1 MKRKQLLFSKRD
13 KAEKATTM
21 GEDSENQGGNLGL
34 PNNNSK
40 QENNPNIN
48 NNENKNQN
56 QIENITNE
64 VSYEPKQKKQ
74 KKPLEQELKE
84 LQKKL
89 EEERNYSITETNRL
103 NDEDNKKNIELKK
116 LTTTYN
122 NLIQALKAYDQSL
135 IIRTRKISKYKQKS
149 EEEIKKE
156 IKVAENQIKD
166 YEKRANYNKENYQI
180 FKQQAEKEMN
190 KENDLKN
197 DLNNL
202 KEDITSQNEEIK
214 FLKLT
219 SNNHQF
225 CNNENRKLKERL
237 ANLITAYEYE
247 IKRAKQ
253 LELLDLDK
261 KEEDDLEIKEEYD
274 KIDDK
279 AKAEEDEKNLLPRI
293 NVLRFK
299 GENMQKLEMKIL
311 KINKIGV
318 IKSEVIGNAKNSYK
332 QLNTEINENERYINE
347 KNRKKNRIV
356 PIKYSELK
364 IPNNYLFNEKEEK
377 IMERVLPDNMFNSC
391 KLKFNDALQQNKE
404 IEEKL
409 KTESNYIKNENEAIA
424 NKCEYNKMEIKT
436 QKLDNLK
443 LVQKSQKLRDKI
455 NRLKQDIKNM
465 KEKIN
470 KEKKKLSDEDKINKY
485 YKNLNANKKE
495 LQEE

>member
-1 MKRKQLLFSKRD
+1 MRKKQLLFSKRD

-21 GEDSENQGGNLGL
+21 GEDAENQGGNLGL

-48 NNENKNQN
+48 KNENKNQN
-56 QIENITNE
+56 EIENITNE
-64 VSYEPKQKKQ
+64 VSIEAKK
-74 KKPLEQELKE
+74 KKPKKALEQELIE
-84 LQKKL
+84 LKKKL

-103 NDEDNKKNIELKK
+103 NEEDNKKKIELKK
-116 LTTTYN
+116 LTTTFN

-135 IIRTRKISKYKQKS
+135 MVRTRKVSKYKQKS
-149 EEEIKKE
+149 EEEIKKD
-156 IKVAENQIKD
+156 IKVAETQIKEF
-166 YEKRANYNKENYQI
+166 EKRANYNKENYQI

-202 KEDITSQNEEIK
+202 KEDITSENEEIK
-214 FLKLT
+214 LLKLT
-219 SNNHQF
+219 SNNHLF
-225 CNNENRKLKERL
+225 CNNEIRKLKERL
-237 ANLITAYEYE
+237 ANLVTAYEYE
-247 IKRAKQ
+247 KKRAKQ
-253 LELLDLDK
+253 LELYDLDK
-261 KEEDDLEIKEEYD
+261 KGEEDLEIKEEYD

-332 QLNTEINENERYINE
+332 QLKTEFNENERYNNE
-347 KNRKKNRIV
+347 KKKMKNKYKT
-356 PIKYSELK
+356 IKYSELK
-364 IPNNYLFNEKEEK
+364 IEDNYLFNEKEEK
-377 IMERVLPDNMFNSC
+377 IMEKVLPDNIFNSC
-391 KLKFNDALQQNKE
+391 KLKFNDALQENKE

-409 KTESNYIKNENEAIA
+409 KTESNYIKNENETIS

-443 LVQKSQKLRDKI
+443 LVKKSQMLREKI

-465 KEKIN
+465 KEKI
-470 KEKKKLSDEDKINKY
+470 KR
-485 YKNLNANKKE
+485 
-495 LQEE
+495 

>member
-1 MKRKQLLFSKRD
+1 MRKKQLLFSKRD

-21 GEDSENQGGNLGL
+21 GEDAENQGGNLGL

-48 NNENKNQN
+48 KNENKNQN
-56 QIENITNE
+56 EIENITNE
-64 VSYEPKQKKQ
+64 VSIEAKK
-74 KKPLEQELKE
+74 KKPKKALEQELIE
-84 LQKKL
+84 LKKKL

-103 NDEDNKKNIELKK
+103 NEEDNKKKIELKK
-116 LTTTYN
+116 LTTTFN

-135 IIRTRKISKYKQKS
+135 MVRTRKVSKYKQKS
-149 EEEIKKE
+149 EEEIKKD
-156 IKVAENQIKD
+156 IKVAETQIKEF
-166 YEKRANYNKENYQI
+166 EKRANYNKENYQI

-202 KEDITSQNEEIK
+202 KEDITSENEEIK
-214 FLKLT
+214 LLKLT
-219 SNNHQF
+219 SNNHLF
-225 CNNENRKLKERL
+225 CNNEIRKLKERL
-237 ANLITAYEYE
+237 ANLVTAYEYE
-247 IKRAKQ
+247 KKRAKQ
-253 LELLDLDK
+253 LELYDLDK
-261 KEEDDLEIKEEYD
+261 KGEEDLEIKEEYD

-332 QLNTEINENERYINE
+332 QLKTEFNENERYNNE
-347 KNRKKNRIV
+347 KNKMKNKFKT
-356 PIKYSELK
+356 IKYSELK
-364 IPNNYLFNEKEEK
+364 IEDNYLFNEKEEK
-377 IMERVLPDNMFNSC
+377 IMEKVLPDNIFNSC
-391 KLKFNDALQQNKE
+391 KLKFNDALQENKE

-409 KTESNYIKNENEAIA
+409 KTESNYIKNENETIS

-443 LVQKSQKLRDKI
+443 LVKKSQMLREKI

-485 YKNLNANKKE
+485 YKNLNANKQESQKE
-495 LQEE
+495 

>member
-56 QIENITNE
+56 QIENITNG

-180 FKQQAEKEMN
+180 FKQQVEK
-190 KENDLKN
+190 
-197 DLNNL
+197 
-202 KEDITSQNEEIK
+202 
-214 FLKLT
+214 
-219 SNNHQF
+219 
-225 CNNENRKLKERL
+225 
-237 ANLITAYEYE
+237 
-247 IKRAKQ
+247 
-253 LELLDLDK
+253 
-261 KEEDDLEIKEEYD
+261 
-274 KIDDK
+274 
-279 AKAEEDEKNLLPRI
+279 
-293 NVLRFK
+293 
-299 GENMQKLEMKIL
+299 
-311 KINKIGV
+311 
-318 IKSEVIGNAKNSYK
+318 
-332 QLNTEINENERYINE
+332 
-347 KNRKKNRIV
+347 
-356 PIKYSELK
+356 
-364 IPNNYLFNEKEEK
+364 
-377 IMERVLPDNMFNSC
+377 
-391 KLKFNDALQQNKE
+391 
-404 IEEKL
+404 
-409 KTESNYIKNENEAIA
+409 
-424 NKCEYNKMEIKT
+424 
-436 QKLDNLK
+436 
-443 LVQKSQKLRDKI
+443 
-455 NRLKQDIKNM
+455 
-465 KEKIN
+465 
-470 KEKKKLSDEDKINKY
+470 
-485 YKNLNANKKE
+485 
-495 LQEE
+495 